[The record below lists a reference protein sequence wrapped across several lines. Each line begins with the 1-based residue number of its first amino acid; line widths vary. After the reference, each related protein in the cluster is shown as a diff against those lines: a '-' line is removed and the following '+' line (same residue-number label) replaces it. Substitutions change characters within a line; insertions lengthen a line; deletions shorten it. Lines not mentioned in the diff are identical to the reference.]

1 MSVGGHRRRTRG
13 CALVL
18 SLALLAGVRSARAQT
33 ACRERDVEA
42 ELTRAMDHRQHS
54 RESEAFAIL
63 QALWERCP
71 SPRVRAQMA
80 LAEQGLGR
88 WEDAY
93 GHLREAMRNDLD
105 PWIRARQEPLARALE
120 IIRGHLARVEVSA
133 DVAGAELALDGER
146 VGVLPLPEPLVVPR
160 GRARL
165 RVSAAGHRAVERVVT
180 VAAGQVAR
188 EAFALEPEPLS
199 ARRESP
205 RAATRAEP
213 SAGASPAWAVFGW
226 SAVGVGAVLGAL
238 GAWQAVAWSTQGDE
252 AAGATP
258 ASPGEL
264 GAWARF
270 HESVNAEGRL
280 GAAEVCAL
288 ADGSAAPDGAQVRS
302 LCAENA
308 SRAGLAWG
316 LGLGGAA
323 LVTAGVVVLATAP
336 RGARRASVRATPWLG
351 ATLRGAS
358 VAVDF

>member
-1 MSVGGHRRRTRG
+1 MRRTG
-13 CALVL
+13 LCSLAL
-18 SLALLAGVRSARAQT
+18 SLALLARAPSVQAQT
-33 ACRERDVEA
+33 ACREREVEA

-88 WEDAY
+88 WEDAHA
-93 GHLREAMRNDLD
+93 HLLEAMRNDLD
-105 PWIRARQEPLARALE
+105 PWIRARQEPLTQALE
-120 IIRGHLARVEVSA
+120 IIRRHLPRDDAGVALPPSEARV
-133 DVAGAELALDGER
+133 VASD
-146 VGVLPLPEPLVVPR
+146 P
-160 GRARL
+160 ARL
-165 RVSAAGHRAVERVVT
+165 SAPPAREPTRAV
-180 VAAGQVAR
+180 
-188 EAFALEPEPLS
+188 
-199 ARRESP
+199 
-205 RAATRAEP
+205 TRDEP
-213 SAGASPAWAVFGW
+213 SAGASPAWRVFGW

-238 GAWQAVAWSTQGDE
+238 GVWQAVAWSAQGDE
-252 AAGATP
+252 ATNATA

-270 HESVNAEGRL
+270 HESANVDGRL
-280 GAAEVCAL
+280 SATEVCAL
-288 ADGSAAPDGAQVRS
+288 ADQSATPDAAQVRS

-308 SRAGLAWG
+308 SRSGLAWG

-323 LVTAGVVVLATAP
+323 LVTTGVAVLVVAP

-351 ATLRGAS
+351 ANLRGAS